1 MSKGVNKAT
10 LIGRL
15 GADPEVRYNADGVP
29 VARFN
34 LATGESYTDKS
45 GNRQETTEWHKVI
58 AWRKLAEI
66 CGQYLTKGR
75 LVYIEGRLRTRTW
88 EQDGVKRSATEIE
101 AREMQIL
108 DSAKAKPEPEEGNA
122 PPLDDLPF

>member
-1 MSKGVNKAT
+1 MKCLNKVM

-15 GADPEVRYNADGVP
+15 GAAPEVRYTPTGIAYTRLS
-29 VARFN
+29 VA
-34 LATGESYTDKS
+34 TSEPYVDKD
-45 GNRQETTEWHKVI
+45 GNRQEMIEWHKVI

-101 AREMQIL
+101 ARDMQIL
-108 DSAKAKPEPEEGNA
+108 DAAKARPEPEEDNA

>member
-1 MSKGVNKAT
+1 MKCLNKVM

-15 GADPEVRYNADGVP
+15 GSDPEVRYTPTGIAYARLS
-29 VARFN
+29 VATSEPY
-34 LATGESYTDKS
+34 LDKD
-45 GNRQETTEWHKVI
+45 GNRQETTEWHKVV

-75 LVYIEGRLRTRTW
+75 LVYVEGRLRTRTW

-101 AREMQIL
+101 AREMHIL
-108 DSAKAKPEPEEGNA
+108 DAAKARPEPVEDNA

>member
-1 MSKGVNKAT
+1 MKSLNKVM

-15 GADPEVRYNADGVP
+15 GADPEVRYTPTGIAY
-29 VARFN
+29 AR
-34 LATGESYTDKS
+34 LSVATGETYLDKD
-45 GNRQETTEWHKVI
+45 GNRQEVTEWHKVI

-101 AREMQIL
+101 ARDMHIL
-108 DSAKAKPEPEEGNA
+108 DPARSRPEPEEDSA

>member
-1 MSKGVNKAT
+1 MKCLNKVM

-15 GADPEVRYNADGVP
+15 GADPEVRYTPTGIAYTRLS
-29 VARFN
+29 VA
-34 LATGESYTDKS
+34 TSEPYVDKD
-45 GNRQETTEWHKVI
+45 GNRQEMTEWHKVI

-101 AREMQIL
+101 ARDMQIL
-108 DSAKAKPEPEEGNA
+108 DAAKARPEPEEDNA

>member
-1 MSKGVNKAT
+1 MKCLNKVM

-15 GADPEVRYNADGVP
+15 GADPEVRYTPTGISYARLS
-29 VARFN
+29 VA
-34 LATGESYTDKS
+34 TSEPYVDKD
-45 GNRQETTEWHKVI
+45 GNRQEMTEWHKVI

-101 AREMQIL
+101 AQDMQIL
-108 DSAKAKPEPEEGNA
+108 DAAKARPELEEDNA

>member
-1 MSKGVNKAT
+1 MKSLNKVM

-15 GADPEVRYNADGVP
+15 GADPEVRYTPTGIAY
-29 VARFN
+29 AR
-34 LATGESYTDKS
+34 LSVATGETYLDKD
-45 GNRQETTEWHKVI
+45 GNRQEVTEWHKVI

-88 EQDGVKRSATEIE
+88 EQDGAKRSATEIE
-101 AREMQIL
+101 AREMYIL
-108 DSAKAKPEPEEGNA
+108 DPAKARPELEEDHE